1 LDSLIF
7 YPQTISNLDKIYAL
21 RRYDRRI
28 AVFPGPM
35 AIYAPNAHP
44 HGYAATVSNR
54 ILFWRLSVP
63 WQRHG

>member
-28 AVFPGPM
+28 
-35 AIYAPNAHP
+35 
-44 HGYAATVSNR
+44 
-54 ILFWRLSVP
+54 
-63 WQRHG
+63 